1 MKRWMAFVCAAFASA
16 CCGFAQDTLP
26 LSPKA
31 LMPAP
36 PVRSADKCVTIR
48 SSMAMEGYRAPILMF
63 VQRVRE
69 EFLRA
74 AGLKVSVQDFALEVL
89 VGNQR
94 DGDTRVLSARVR
106 LSNGNVCERIE
117 LPDPEAADLER
128 LKRCVGMALYRSWLV
143 SVGGGEAVLERLP
156 AWLAEGAVR
165 RMDVETWPSDVDRVL
180 LLWSRARLPTAQDL
194 LAAENAAAAAE
205 PALGAVLADY
215 LMNRKVS
222 ANTAPPAASDAA
234 GVRNAAAAS
243 VLDAFIR
250 DTSKEQPW
258 TVEQVATLVTG
269 RSDLSALDMDLDLW
283 FAALGRKV
291 LVPGLTTEGMLRRF
305 RANLL
310 IYPADYGKFFDQRK
324 PWMTFQE
331 LAASTDAEMRKAV
344 AAHVLKLQMAV
355 VGRDST
361 LLALA
366 DAYSQ
371 FLRAVATGKKP
382 KEVNVLLMNAEAQRK
397 GLEEALKGG
406 KMIQDT
412 F

>member
-1 MKRWMAFVCAAFASA
+1 
-16 CCGFAQDTLP
+16 
-26 LSPKA
+26 
-31 LMPAP
+31 
-36 PVRSADKCVTIR
+36 
-48 SSMAMEGYRAPILMF
+48 MAMEGYRAPILMF

-243 VLDAFIR
+243 DAAGVRNAAAASDAAGVRNAAAASVLDAFIR